1 MEDMPNFDE
10 IDFDLFTD
18 DELDTILDIESV
30 RKMAHEILRLAEGTY
45 ILNPDGI
52 KNMNELLTKISEL
65 FKNQQISI
73 ESSAGSKFAPNE
85 GFISIRGSQ
94 LVIDKPKEFV
104 KIYALTDG
112 FDIYSDIHEDVHIDF
127 IFGDI
132 AKKIQGGGTSE
143 KS

>member
-1 MEDMPNFDE
+1 MNENLNTND
-10 IDFDLFTD
+10 IDLDFFTD
-18 DELDTILDIESV
+18 DELDAVLDIESV

-45 ILNPDGI
+45 ILNPDRI
-52 KNMNELLTKISEL
+52 KNMNESLTKISEL

-127 IFGDI
+127 IVGDI
-132 AKKIQGGGTSE
+132 AKKIQGGGASDE
-143 KS
+143 S

>member
-1 MEDMPNFDE
+1 MNENLNTND
-10 IDFDLFTD
+10 IDLDFFTD

-52 KNMNELLTKISEL
+52 KNMNESLTKISEL

-85 GFISIRGSQ
+85 GFISIRSSQ

>member
-1 MEDMPNFDE
+1 MNENLNTND
-10 IDFDLFTD
+10 IDLDFFTD
-18 DELDTILDIESV
+18 NELDAVLDIESV

-52 KNMNELLTKISEL
+52 KNMNESLTKISEL
-65 FKNQQISI
+65 FKNHQISI
-73 ESSAGSKFAPNE
+73 KSSAGSKFAPNE

-143 KS
+143 ES

>member
-18 DELDTILDIESV
+18 DELDTILDIESA

-52 KNMNELLTKISEL
+52 KNMNGSLTKISEL

-73 ESSAGSKFAPNE
+73 ESSTGSKFAPTE
-85 GFISIRGSQ
+85 GFVSIHGSQ

-143 KS
+143 ES